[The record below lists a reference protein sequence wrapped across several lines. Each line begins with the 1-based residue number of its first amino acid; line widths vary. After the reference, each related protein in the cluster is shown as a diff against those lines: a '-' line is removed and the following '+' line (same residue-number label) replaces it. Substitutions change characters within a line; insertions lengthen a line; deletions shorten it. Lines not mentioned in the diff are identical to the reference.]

1 MQEGRCKMSKSKK
14 PKPATVS
21 FAAKQAGEAQV
32 QFPFG
37 EENSRW
43 DWVESSIWTDRML
56 TALENG
62 VKGGKWFSLIDKVYS
77 PQNLE
82 SAAAE
87 VARNGG
93 VAGVDR
99 VTIEMFMDRK
109 EANLDRLS
117 QALQTGTY
125 EPQAV
130 LRTWIPKPGT
140 REQRPLGI
148 PTVSDRVVQNA
159 LRHVLEPIFEG
170 DFAEHSYGFR
180 PGRSC
185 IDALARVEAL
195 LEAGY
200 THVVDA
206 DLKGYFDTIDHD
218 ILMARIE
225 EKVSDGRVLNLL
237 RQMLQQGIFED
248 GATWTPEAG
257 SPQGSVISPLLSNI
271 YLNPLDHLM
280 AEHGFAMVRY
290 ADDFVVLCRSR
301 TEADAAL
308 ELIRSWVDEARLTL
322 HPTKT
327 RIVDAASEGFDFLGY
342 HFERG
347 YRWPREKSLKK
358 LKDTVRAKTKRTR
371 GASLK
376 AIVTDLNR
384 TLPGWFGYF
393 QYSHWTT
400 FRNLDA
406 WIRMRLRSILRK
418 HQKKRGRGRGSDH
431 QRWPNAYFAE
441 LGLFSLERAHV
452 SVSQSAL
459 R

>member
-1 MQEGRCKMSKSKK
+1 MTTRSKK
-14 PKPATVS
+14 PKPATVR

-43 DWVESSIWTDRML
+43 TWVESTIWTDRML
-56 TALENG
+56 TALEQG

-77 PQNLE
+77 LGNLE
-82 SAAAE
+82 SAATE

-93 VAGVDR
+93 VAGVDH
-99 VTIEMFMDRK
+99 VTIEMFMGRK
-109 EANLDRLS
+109 EANLTRLS
-117 QALQTGTY
+117 EALQRGTY
-125 EPQAV
+125 VPQAV
-130 LRTWIPKPGT
+130 QRTWIPKPGT
-140 REQRPLGI
+140 GERRPLGI

-159 LRHVLEPIFEG
+159 LRHVLEPIFER

-206 DLKGYFDTIDHD
+206 DLKGYFDTIDHEL
-218 ILMARIE
+218 LMELIE
-225 EKVSDGRVLNLL
+225 GKVSDGRVLDLL
-237 RQMLQQGIFED
+237 RQLLQQGIIED
-248 GATWTPEAG
+248 GSTWIPEEG
-257 SPQGSVISPLLSNI
+257 SPQGSVLSPLLSNI

-280 AEHGFAMVRY
+280 AEQGFAMVRY
-290 ADDFVVLCRSR
+290 ADDFVVLCRDR
-301 TEADAAL
+301 TEAETAL
-308 ELIRSWVDEARLTL
+308 ELIRSWVDRARLTL

-327 RIVDAASEGFDFLGY
+327 CIVDASSAGFDFLGY

-347 YRWPREKSLKK
+347 HRWPRAKSLKK
-358 LKDTVRAKTKRTR
+358 LKDTIRQKTKRTR

-376 AIVTDLNR
+376 MIVADLNR
-384 TLPGWFGYF
+384 TLPGWFEYF
-393 QYSHWTT
+393 QYSHWAI
-400 FRNLDA
+400 FERLDG

-418 HQKKRGRGRGSDH
+418 HQKKHGRGRGSDH

-441 LGLFSLERAHV
+441 LGLFSLERAHRT
-452 SVSQSAL
+452 VSQSAL

>member
-1 MQEGRCKMSKSKK
+1 MSKSKK
-14 PKPATVS
+14 LKPATVP
-21 FAAKQAGEAQV
+21 FGTKQAGETQA

-43 DWVESSIWTDRML
+43 AWVESSVWTDRML

-77 PQNLE
+77 PKNLE
-82 SAAAE
+82 SAASE
-87 VARNGG
+87 VARNRGS
-93 VAGVDR
+93 AGVDR
-99 VTIEMFMDRK
+99 VTIAMFMDRK
-109 EANLDRLS
+109 EANLARLS
-117 QALQTGTY
+117 EALQSGTY

-130 LRTWIPKPGT
+130 LRTWIPKLGSN
-140 REQRPLGI
+140 EMRPLGI

-159 LRHVLEPIFEG
+159 LRHVLEPIFER

-218 ILMARIE
+218 ILLALIE
-225 EKVSDGRVLNLL
+225 DKVSDGRVLDLL
-237 RQMLQQGIFED
+237 RQMLKQGILDD
-248 GATWTPEAG
+248 GATWTPEEG

-271 YLNPLDHLM
+271 YLNPLDHLL
-280 AEHGFAMVRY
+280 AEHGFEMVRY

-301 TEADAAL
+301 SEAEAAL
-308 ELIRSWVDEARLTL
+308 TLIQTWVAEARLTL

-327 RIVDAASEGFDFLGY
+327 HIVDAASEGFDFLGY

-347 YRWPREKSLKK
+347 YRWPRKKSLQK
-358 LKDTVRAKTKRTR
+358 LKDAVRAKTKRTR
-371 GASLK
+371 GTSMNT
-376 AIVTDLNR
+376 IVADLNR
-384 TLPGWFGYF
+384 TLHGWFGYF

-400 FRNLDA
+400 FTTLDS

-418 HQKKRGRGRGSDH
+418 RQKKRGRGRGSDH
-431 QRWPNAYFAE
+431 QRWPNAYFTE
-441 LGLFSLERAHV
+441 LGLFSLERAHAT
-452 SVSQSAL
+452 VSQSA
-459 R
+459 RR

>member
-1 MQEGRCKMSKSKK
+1 MTRPTK
-14 PKPATVS
+14 PKPATVP
-21 FAAKQAGEAQV
+21 FAKQAGETQA

-43 DWVESSIWTDRML
+43 AWAESSVWTDRML
-56 TALENG
+56 TALEQG

-77 PQNLE
+77 LDNLK
-82 SAAAE
+82 SAAVE
-87 VARNGG
+87 VVRNQGA
-93 VAGVDR
+93 AGVDH
-99 VTIEMFMDRK
+99 VTTEMFSQRLD
-109 EANLDRLS
+109 ENLARLS
-117 QALQTGTY
+117 KVLRTGTY
-125 EPQAV
+125 VPQAV
-130 LRTWIPKPGT
+130 LRTWIPKPGSK
-140 REQRPLGI
+140 EQRPLGI

-159 LRHVLEPIFEG
+159 LRHVLEPIFER

-185 IDALARVEAL
+185 VQALARVEEL
-195 LEAGY
+195 LNAGY

-218 ILMARIE
+218 ILRERIE
-225 EKVSDGRVLNLL
+225 EKVSDGRVLELL
-237 RQMLQQGIFED
+237 RQLLKQGVLED
-248 GATWTPEAG
+248 GRNWTPEQG
-257 SPQGSVISPLLSNI
+257 SPQGAVLSPLLSNI

-301 TEADAAL
+301 EEAEAAL
-308 ELIRSWVDEARLTL
+308 NLIREWTGEAKLTL

-327 RIVDAASEGFDFLGY
+327 KIVDAAGSEGFDFLGY

-347 YRWPREKSLKK
+347 YRWPRAKSLQK
-358 LKDTVRAKTKRTR
+358 LKDTVRRHTR
-371 GASLK
+371 RNRGDSLQTVV
-376 AIVTDLNR
+376 ADLNR

-400 FRNLDA
+400 FPRLDE
-406 WIRMRLRSILRK
+406 WIRMRLRSLLRRR
-418 HQKKRGRGRGSDH
+418 QKKRGRGRGSDH
-431 QRWPNAYFAE
+431 QRWPNAYFANF
-441 LGLFSLERAHV
+441 GLCSLETAHRE
-452 SVSQSAL
+452 VSQSVP

>member
-1 MQEGRCKMSKSKK
+1 MSKSKK
-14 PKPATVS
+14 PKPATVP
-21 FAAKQAGEAQV
+21 FRATQAGETQA

-37 EENSRW
+37 EESSRW
-43 DWVESSIWTDRML
+43 SWAESSIWTDRML

-77 PQNLE
+77 PKNLE
-82 SAAAE
+82 SAATE

-93 VAGVDR
+93 AAGVDR

-109 EANLDRLS
+109 EANLNRLS

-125 EPQAV
+125 VPQAV
-130 LRTWIPKPGT
+130 MRTWIPKPGT

-159 LRHVLEPIFEG
+159 LRHALEPIFER

-185 IDALARVEAL
+185 IDALARVETL
-195 LEAGY
+195 LEGGY

-206 DLKGYFDTIDHD
+206 DLKGYFDTIDHG
-218 ILMARIE
+218 ILMERIE

-237 RQMLQQGIFED
+237 RQMLQQGIFEE
-248 GATWTPEAG
+248 GATRTPEQG
-257 SPQGSVISPLLSNI
+257 SPQGSVLSPLLSNI
-271 YLNPLDHLM
+271 YLNPLDHLL

-308 ELIRSWVDEARLTL
+308 ELIRSWVTEARLTL

-327 RIVDAASEGFDFLGY
+327 RIVDAVSEGFDFLGY

-347 YRWPREKSLKK
+347 YRWPRTKSLQK
-358 LKDTVRAKTKRTR
+358 LKDTVRAQTKRTR
-371 GASLK
+371 GTSLK
-376 AIVTDLNR
+376 AIVADLNR

-393 QYSHWTT
+393 QYSLWTT
-400 FRNLDA
+400 FHDLDK

-418 HQKKRGRGRGSDH
+418 RRKQHGRGRGSDH

-441 LGLFSLERAHV
+441 LGLFSLEKAHV
-452 SVSQSAL
+452 SVSQSVT

>member
-1 MQEGRCKMSKSKK
+1 
-14 PKPATVS
+14 
-21 FAAKQAGEAQV
+21 
-32 QFPFG
+32 
-37 EENSRW
+37 
-43 DWVESSIWTDRML
+43 ML
-56 TALENG
+56 TALEQG
-62 VKGGKWFSLIDKVYS
+62 VKGGTWFSLIDKVYS
-77 PQNLE
+77 LGNLQ
-82 SAAAE
+82 SAATE

-93 VAGVDR
+93 VAGADR

-109 EANLDRLS
+109 EANLERLS
-117 QALQTGTY
+117 AALQTGTY
-125 EPQAV
+125 VPQAV
-130 LRTWIPKPGT
+130 RRTWIPKPGSN
-140 REQRPLGI
+140 EQRPLGI

-159 LRHVLEPIFEG
+159 LRHVLEPIFER

-195 LEAGY
+195 MEAGY
-200 THVVDA
+200 TYVLDA

-218 ILMARIE
+218 ILMERIE
-225 EKVSDGRVLNLL
+225 EKVSDGRVLDLL
-237 RQMLQQGIFED
+237 RQLLKQGILED
-248 GATWTPEAG
+248 GQTWTPEQG
-257 SPQGSVISPLLSNI
+257 SPQGSVLSPLLSNI
-271 YLNPLDHLM
+271 YLNPLDHLL
-280 AEHGFAMVRY
+280 AERGFAMVRY

-301 TEADAAL
+301 TEAEEAL
-308 ELIRSWVDEARLTL
+308 ELIRPWVDEARLTL

-327 RIVDAASEGFDFLGY
+327 CIVHAFSEGFDFLGY

-358 LKDTVRAKTKRTR
+358 LKDTIRQKTKRTR
-371 GASLK
+371 GVSIRQ
-376 AIVTDLNR
+376 IVTDLNR

-400 FRNLDA
+400 FSDLDG

-431 QRWPNAYFAE
+431 QRWPNAFFAE
-441 LGLFSLERAHV
+441 LGLFSLETAHA

>member
-1 MQEGRCKMSKSKK
+1 MSKSKK
-14 PKPATVS
+14 PQPATVS
-21 FAAKQAGEAQV
+21 FTTKQAGETQA

-43 DWVESSIWTDRML
+43 AWVESSVWTDRML

-62 VKGGKWFSLIDKVYS
+62 VKGGTWFSLIDKVYS
-77 PQNLE
+77 LANLE
-82 SAAAE
+82 SAATE
-87 VARNGG
+87 VAGNGG
-93 VAGVDR
+93 AAGVDR
-99 VTIEMFMDRK
+99 VTTEMFMDRK

-117 QALQTGTY
+117 EALRTGTY

-159 LRHVLEPIFEG
+159 LRHVLEPIFER

-185 IDALARVEAL
+185 LDALARVEAL
-195 LEAGY
+195 LQAGY

-218 ILMARIE
+218 LLMERIE
-225 EKVSDGRVLNLL
+225 EKVSDGRVLSLL

-248 GATWTPEAG
+248 GQTWTPETG
-257 SPQGSVISPLLSNI
+257 SPQGSVLSPLLSNI
-271 YLNPLDHLM
+271 YLDPLDHLL
-280 AEHGFAMVRY
+280 AAHGFAMVRY

-301 TEADAAL
+301 SEAEAAL
-308 ELIRSWVDEARLTL
+308 ELIRSWVEPARLTL

-347 YRWPREKSLKK
+347 SRWPRKKSLEK
-358 LKDTVRAKTKRTR
+358 LKDKVRQKTKRTC
-371 GASLK
+371 GASIK
-376 AIVTDLNR
+376 AVVADLNR

-400 FRNLDA
+400 FRPLDA